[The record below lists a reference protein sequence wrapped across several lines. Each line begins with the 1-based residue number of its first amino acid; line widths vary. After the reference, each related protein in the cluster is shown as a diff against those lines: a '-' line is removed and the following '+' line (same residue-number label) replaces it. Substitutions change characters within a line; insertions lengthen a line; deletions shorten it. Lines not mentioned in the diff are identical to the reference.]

1 MKGRVRT
8 LAVVLAVVG
17 ISAAAVL
24 GATATTN
31 RSASEQATAVHA
43 APPSP
48 PTCNLKYGVK
58 HVVYLIF
65 DNVHFLRDNPNVPS
79 DLEQMPHLLNFIRG
93 NGTLLTNDHTVLI
106 SHTAN
111 GILTSLTGL
120 YSDRHGQA
128 VANSYRFFRNDGSG
142 LTGSSSSFKYW
153 TDGVDGG
160 NAATTPPTPS
170 GDTNFNMV
178 TNDGGGNKNTPAPW
192 VPYTRAG
199 CDFGTTANANIVLEN
214 NTAVAFAAGPTT
226 LAAASAAG
234 DTNIKVANTAGFSP
248 GMAIT
253 VDAAANAESATIS
266 TVGTSG
272 AGGTG
277 ITLTG
282 ALSSAHASG
291 VTVYGPTATDPAGDM
306 TRVFGEGSA
315 EWNEGLASQKA
326 NPGTATRN
334 LAQTDFVGLAIHC
347 AQNKKSICHDNPNA
361 KADQLPDE
369 PGSYSGFPAIFGGKY
384 VNPAICPANPSNCTN
399 VTANGQLALKKLDG
413 TKITDQFNQPG
424 FPGFDGLFASTTLS
438 YVAQMQE
445 SGIPVTFGYISDA
458 HDQHGVAGEI
468 HQTRGP
474 GEADYVQ
481 QLHDYDVAFDQ
492 FFNRLASDGINK
504 SNTLF
509 VFNVEEGDHFAGA
522 IPTPA
527 GCDGVTVACH
537 YSLVGEANGNL
548 QGLLKTQQGITTPF
562 TIHSDMAPTL
572 YLNGNP
578 ARTSATARAFGR
590 GVGALRATNPYTGI
604 NENITA
610 ALADQ
615 VEEKTLHMVTA
626 DPQRT
631 PNLTMFALPDYF
643 LFASSAP
650 CDEGGTTPSCITVP
664 TTPVNSTFAWNH
676 GGIQPEI
683 GTTWLGIVGPGVK
696 NSPDDS
702 TTWADHSD
710 TRPTMLSLVGL
721 DDTYVHDGA
730 VFADE
735 LAESRLPDSVRE
747 HLSTYNALRA
757 AYKQLNA
764 PFGAF
769 AMSTLQASTRAI
781 KSGNASDDSRYNS
794 IEDQIATLTTS
805 RDSLATSI
813 KNALDSA
820 IFSGAPVNEA
830 QAHAWI
836 AQANALIVQAQ
847 AMAAS
852 T

>member
-1 MKGRVRT
+1 MKRSVLAA
-8 LAVVLAVVG
+8 LAVVVLAG
-17 ISAAAVL
+17 IAVL
-24 GATATTN
+24 GATATAGRQTN
-31 RSASEQATAVHA
+31 AHNPRHAVPGVPVKCKLDH
-43 APPSP
+43 
-48 PTCNLKYGVK
+48 GVK

-93 NGTLLTNDHTVLI
+93 NGTLFTNDHTVLI

-111 GILTSLTGL
+111 GILTDLTGV
-120 YSDRHGQA
+120 YSDRHGQP
-128 VANSYRFFRNDGSG
+128 VSNSYRYFRNDGSG
-142 LTGSSSSFKYW
+142 LTNSSSSFKYW
-153 TDGVDGG
+153 TDLTDDV
-160 NAATTPPTPS
+160 NTPPT
-170 GDTNFNMV
+170 DANFNMV
-178 TNDGGGNKNTPAPW
+178 NGDSGTPKNTPAPW

-199 CDFGTTANANIVLEN
+199 CDWGATALANVVLEN
-214 NTAVAFAAGPTT
+214 T
-226 LAAASAAG
+226 
-234 DTNIKVANTAGFSP
+234 
-248 GMAIT
+248 
-253 VDAAANAESATIS
+253 
-266 TVGTSG
+266 
-272 AGGTG
+272 GTG
-277 ITLTG
+277 
-282 ALSSAHASG
+282 
-291 VTVYGPTATDPAGDM
+291 PAGDM
-306 TRVFGEGSA
+306 TKVFGSGSP
-315 EWNEGLASQKA
+315 EWNEAAASNA
-326 NPGTATRN
+326 APPGTAARN

-347 AQNKKSICHDNPNA
+347 TTNNRSICRGNANA
-361 KADQLPDE
+361 KPDQLPDE
-369 PGSYSGFPAIFGGKY
+369 PGGYTDHTGLFGGKY
-384 VNPAICPANPSNCTN
+384 VNQAICPANPSNCTDAT
-399 VTANGQLALKKLDG
+399 VNGQLALKKLDG
-413 TKITDQFNQPG
+413 TQIADQFGQPG

-445 SGIPVTFGYISDA
+445 AGVPVTFGYISDA

-468 HQTRGP
+468 HATRGP

-481 QLHDYDVAFDQ
+481 QLHNYDVAFDQ
-492 FFNRLASDGINK
+492 FFHRLAHDGINK

-509 VFNVEEGDHFAGA
+509 VFGVEEGDHFAGA

-527 GCDGVTVACH
+527 GCDGVTTPCQ
-537 YSLVGEANGNL
+537 YSLKGEVNGNL

-578 ARTSATARAFGR
+578 ARTSATARSFGR
-590 GVGALRATNPYTGI
+590 AVGALRANNPYTGI

-650 CDEGGTTPSCITVP
+650 CDEGGATPPCITVP
-664 TTPVNSTFAWNH
+664 TTPPTQTFAWNH

-683 GTTWLGIVGPGVK
+683 ATTWMGMVGPGV
-696 NSPDDS
+696 SHATDDS
-702 TTWADHSD
+702 RTWADHSD
-710 TRPTMLSLVGL
+710 TRPTMLSLLGL
-721 DDTYVHDGA
+721 DDQYTHDGS
-730 VFADE
+730 V
-735 LAESRLPDSVRE
+735 LAGALKNQVLPHSVRH
-747 HLSTYNALRA
+747 HLSTFLALRD

-764 PFGAF
+764 PFGTF

-781 KSGNASDDSRYNS
+781 KSGSAADDSRYNS

-805 RDSLATSI
+805 RDNLASLI
-813 KNALDSA
+813 KGALDA
-820 IFSGAPVNEA
+820 AMFSSAPVDES
-830 QAHAWI
+830 QVHAWI
-836 AQANALIVQAQ
+836 AQANALIIQAQ